1 MVEYVCV
8 LGGLQIRVVYEL
20 VKVSLGSNTNL
31 LSKHLVSLCGGIDC
45 YFLSGGSG
53 IGNNSFLLGTGLT
66 LDLSDLLGGF

>member
-31 LSKHLVSLCGGIDC
+31 LGQHLVSLCGGIDC
-45 YFLSGGSG
+45 YFLGGGSS
-53 IGNNSFLLGTGLT
+53 IRNNSFLLSTGLT